1 MQIVS
6 TKASILASEAFLFLI
21 THEIYYE
28 KFIQVQFLKIDHYAR
43 PVVFYFLPEVYS
55 TFIVTILYEN
65 LHFVQFT
72 YFFLRKEL
80 VTDSFL
86 ASESTC
92 KVFKLAELYKN
103 SSGATQLMVS
113 ITFSLENTTPIFI

>member
-1 MQIVS
+1 M
-6 TKASILASEAFLFLI
+6 

-28 KFIQVQFLKIDHYAR
+28 KFIRVQFLKIDHYAR
-43 PVVFYFLPEVYS
+43 PIVFYFLPEVHS

-72 YFFLRKEL
+72 SFFLRKEL
-80 VTDSFL
+80 VTDSFP

-92 KVFKLAELYKN
+92 KVFKLAELSKN

-113 ITFSLENTTPIFI
+113 ITFSFENATPIFI